1 MIDYT
6 PKERKAEERMAWIFF
21 ALMALVLGFALG
33 RKLGQDPPPPPM
45 AEAAL
50 VERLTTLEARAEAE
64 AKRRC
69 LAVTTDKLE
78 FTVYQTPNL
87 GTEPKIKRKP

>member
-1 MIDYT
+1 MIEYGAKD
-6 PKERKAEERMAWIFF
+6 RKYEERVVWVCLAAGMLISGWA
-21 ALMALVLGFALG
+21 VG
-33 RKLGQDPPPPPM
+33 RVVGREPPPPPM
-45 AEAAL
+45 AESVL
-50 VERLTTLEARAEAE
+50 VERLMALEARAEAE

-87 GTEPKIKRKP
+87 GVHKVKP

>member
-1 MIDYT
+1 MIEYDE
-6 PKERKAEERMAWIFF
+6 KGRKYEERVACTFLAMMAAVVGVAI
-21 ALMALVLGFALG
+21 G
-33 RKLGQDPPPPPM
+33 RATAGGPPPPPM

-50 VERLTTLEARAEAE
+50 VERLMALEARAEAE

-87 GTEPKIKRKP
+87 GVHKVKP

>member
-1 MIDYT
+1 MILDE
-6 PKERKAEERMAWIFF
+6 KGRKHEERVAWIFF
-21 ALMALVLGFALG
+21 AMMAAVRAFAVG
-33 RKLGQDPPPPPM
+33 RNTALPTPPPPM
-45 AEAAL
+45 AESVL
-50 VERLTTLEARAEAE
+50 IERLMALEARAEAE

-87 GTEPKIKRKP
+87 GVHKVKP

>member
-1 MIDYT
+1 MILDE
-6 PKERKAEERMAWIFF
+6 KDRKHEERVAWIFF
-21 ALMALVLGFALG
+21 AMMALILGYSVG
-33 RKLGQDPPPPPM
+33 RVWGRETHPPPM
-45 AEAAL
+45 AESVL
-50 VERLTTLEARAEAE
+50 IERLMALEARAEAE

-87 GTEPKIKRKP
+87 GVHKVTP

>member
-1 MIDYT
+1 MILDE
-6 PKERKAEERMAWIFF
+6 KDRQFEERVAWIFF
-21 ALMALVLGFALG
+21 AMMAAVLAFAVG
-33 RKLGQDPPPPPM
+33 RNTALPTPPPPM
-45 AEAAL
+45 AESVL
-50 VERLTTLEARAEAE
+50 IERLMALEARAEAE

-87 GTEPKIKRKP
+87 GVHKVKP